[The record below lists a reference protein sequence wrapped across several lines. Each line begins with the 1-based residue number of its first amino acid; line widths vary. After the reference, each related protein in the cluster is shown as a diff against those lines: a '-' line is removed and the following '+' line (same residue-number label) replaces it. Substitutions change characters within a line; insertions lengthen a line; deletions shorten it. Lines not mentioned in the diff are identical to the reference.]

1 MFLIGS
7 YAAELRGQPF
17 PRPTWQSDIDL
28 YASGA
33 DCDSL
38 IASLKD
44 AWPSP
49 IQRERQLVNRLG
61 LEMVNGK
68 ALRPKV
74 LDLWRA
80 PKPVLDAFAALPDNM
95 GVIQF
100 GRAVQ
105 VVSAATEATLKE
117 VYQQLPNTKRPQHDA
132 DLAWLK
138 ENNLFGSPRTAA
150 HEQLAEAIGA
160 AISGV

>member
-28 YASGA
+28 YASEEDA
-33 DCDSL
+33 QAL
-38 IASLKD
+38 IAGLKN
-44 AWPSP
+44 AWPSL
-49 IQRERQLVNRLG
+49 IQRGRQLVNRHELR
-61 LEMVNGK
+61 MVNGK
-68 ALRPKV
+68 AERAKT
-74 LDLWRA
+74 LDIWMA
-80 PKPVLDAFAALPDNM
+80 PKPVLDAFQALPDNM

-100 GRAVQ
+100 GRPFQ
-105 VVSAATEATLKE
+105 VVSAATEAVLKE
-117 VYQQLPNTKRPQHDA
+117 VYQQLPNRKRDQHDA

-138 ENNLFGSPRTAA
+138 ENNLFGSQRTAA